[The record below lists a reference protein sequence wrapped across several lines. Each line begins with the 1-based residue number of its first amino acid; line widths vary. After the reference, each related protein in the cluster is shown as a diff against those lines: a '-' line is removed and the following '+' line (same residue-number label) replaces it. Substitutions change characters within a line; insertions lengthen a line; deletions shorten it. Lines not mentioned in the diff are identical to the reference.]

1 MADKKSKGSIKKH
14 GSESKKK
21 AVADT
26 GAVEKTSV
34 NKAAKKPAN
43 AATEKAAEKAAK
55 ARAKPVAKKAKP
67 TSRKSSA
74 RSAAKDH
81 YDIIVIGS
89 GPAGE
94 AAAMN
99 ARKKGRSVA
108 MVCDHD
114 QVGGSCTHWATIP
127 SKALRHAVKEVMVF
141 NTNPLFR
148 DFGDARKLSFQQI
161 LAHANRVKYEQVRMR
176 TDFYERNHVP
186 IIKGRAEFVDRH
198 TIKLIGKRRKLTAD
212 YFIIAT
218 GSRPYRPPD
227 VDFDHPLMFDSDTI
241 LRLGFSPRKATVI
254 GAGVIGCEYA
264 SIFGGL
270 GYKVEL
276 INPNDSLL
284 TFLDTEISDALA
296 YHLRDLGV
304 RSRHN
309 ETYEKIEYHDDYI
322 VTYLESGKKIKSD
335 IVLWANGRAGNTE
348 DLGLA
353 NIGLEANSRGQ
364 LAVNR
369 HYQTAL
375 DNIYAAGD
383 VVGWPSLA
391 GAAYDQGRAAC
402 NAIVAPEQSHHVD
415 EVATGIYT
423 IPEISTLGQ
432 TEAELTSRKIPYEVG
447 KAFFKNTAR
456 AQITGEQVGMLKLI
470 FHFET
475 LEILGIHCFGDQASE
490 IVHIGQ
496 AIMRQPGAA
505 NTMKYFLTTTFNYPT
520 MAEAYRTAALDGLNR
535 VF

>member
-1 MADKKSKGSIKKH
+1 MAKEKRKPISKKAATGKAKAPVTR
-14 GSESKKK
+14 KKK
-21 AVADT
+21 AT
-26 GAVEKTSV
+26 QQ
-34 NKAAKKPAN
+34 P
-43 AATEKAAEKAAK
+43 
-55 ARAKPVAKKAKP
+55 R
-67 TSRKSSA
+67 
-74 RSAAKDH
+74 DH
-81 YDIIVIGS
+81 FDIIVIGA

-99 ARKKGRSVA
+99 AKKKGKSVA
-108 MVCDHD
+108 MICDLD

-127 SKALRHAVKEVMVF
+127 SKALRHAVKQVIAF

-148 DFGDARKLSFQQI
+148 ELGAARKLSFQQI
-161 LAHANRVKYEQVRMR
+161 LTHADRVKYEQVRMR
-176 TDFYERNHVP
+176 TDFYDRNHVP
-186 IIKGRAEFVDRH
+186 IFKGRASFIDSN
-198 TIKLIGKRRKLTAD
+198 TIKLTGKRKKLSAD

-227 VDFDHPLMFDSDTI
+227 VDFDHPRMFDSDTI
-241 LRLGFSPRKATVI
+241 LSLDFSPRKVTVI

-264 SIFGGL
+264 SIFGAL

-276 INPNDSLL
+276 INPNESLL

-309 ETYEKIEYHDDYI
+309 ERYARLEYHDDCV

-348 DLGLA
+348 DLNLQAVGLK
-353 NIGLEANSRGQ
+353 ANSRGQ
-364 LAVNR
+364 LAVDK
-369 HYQTAL
+369 HYKTAA

-391 GAAYDQGRAAC
+391 GAAYDQGRAAS
-402 NAIVAPEQSHHVD
+402 NAIVAPDQCYPVE

-432 TEAELTSRKIPYEVG
+432 TEAELTRKKIPYEVG

-505 NTMKYFLTTTFNYPT
+505 NTMKYFLNTTFNYPT